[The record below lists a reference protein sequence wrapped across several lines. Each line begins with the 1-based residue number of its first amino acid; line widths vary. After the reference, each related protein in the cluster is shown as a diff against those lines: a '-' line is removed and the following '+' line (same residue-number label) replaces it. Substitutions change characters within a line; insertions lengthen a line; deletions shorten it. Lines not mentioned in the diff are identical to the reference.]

1 MSFKSLVLFLSVS
14 LLLLANSDNAK
25 AQQHQEVGM
34 WVGFSNYVGDL
45 NNNFSAKGVRP
56 AGGFVYKYHLMEYIA
71 FKGTLSYASLGFRD
85 EWSSFPYH
93 QARNLSFRTNLYE
106 FTAQVELN
114 FREFVPGDRSR
125 SYSPYITAG
134 VGLFRF
140 NPKAKLD
147 GEWYNLIDAGTEG
160 QAVPQISGEE
170 KYRQTQLCVPVGIGL
185 KWWIKGPW
193 TFSAEAN
200 YRSTFTDYLD
210 DVSQRYVDNILFV
223 DGSVEANLAD
233 RSDEVG
239 PLIGDEGQQRG
250 DSVSKDGYLFTSF
263 SFTYT
268 LFANS
273 CPGNSTFKSK
283 TRNVLF

>member
-1 MSFKSLVLFLSVS
+1 MSLKSSISVLFSLLAILFLSQPVQ
-14 LLLLANSDNAK
+14 A
-25 AQQHQEVGM
+25 QHQEVGL
-34 WVGFSNYVGDL
+34 WVGASNYVGDL

-56 AGGFVYKYHLMEYIA
+56 AGGFVYRYHLMEYIA

-93 QARNLSFRTNLYE
+93 EARNLSFRTNLYE

-114 FREFVPGDRSR
+114 FKQFVPGDRAR
-125 SYSPYITAG
+125 SYTPYITAG
-134 VGLFRF
+134 IGAFRF

-147 GEWYNLIDAGTEG
+147 GEWYNLIEAGTEG
-160 QAVPQISGEE
+160 QQATQISGEK
-170 KYRQTQLCVPVGIGL
+170 KYRQTQLTIPIGIGF
-185 KWWIKGPW
+185 KWWVKGPW

-210 DVSQRYVDNILFV
+210 DVSKRYVDNILFV
-223 DGSVEANLAD
+223 DGSSEAALAD
-233 RSDEVG
+233 RSGEVG
-239 PLIGDEGQQRG
+239 PVIGDEGQQRG

-273 CPGNSTFKSK
+273 CPGNAGFKAK